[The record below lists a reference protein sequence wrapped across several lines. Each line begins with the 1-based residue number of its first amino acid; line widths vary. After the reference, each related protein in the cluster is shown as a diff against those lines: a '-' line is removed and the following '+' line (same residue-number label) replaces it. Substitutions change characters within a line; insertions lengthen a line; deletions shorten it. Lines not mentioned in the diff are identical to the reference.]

1 MSGTNEP
8 NDSEYRDYVLAA
20 IRAGLEDVKNGRL
33 LDQAEV
39 EKRMSRWLREDEESD
54 A

>member
-1 MSGTNEP
+1 MTMNTP
-8 NDSEYRDYVLAA
+8 NDAEYRDYVLAA
-20 IRAGLEDVKNGRL
+20 IRAGREDVKNGRC

-54 A
+54 D